1 MNTFTKIINLKKKR
15 FKNSSKRFFKKNI
28 LYIITYDVGEQSG
41 DRSSITQMY
50 FNGMEYI
57 ANVQINIRN

>member
-15 FKNSSKRFFKKNI
+15 FKNTSKKFFKKNI

-41 DRSSITQMY
+41 SRISITQMY
-50 FNGMEYI
+50 FNGI
-57 ANVQINIRN
+57 KIW